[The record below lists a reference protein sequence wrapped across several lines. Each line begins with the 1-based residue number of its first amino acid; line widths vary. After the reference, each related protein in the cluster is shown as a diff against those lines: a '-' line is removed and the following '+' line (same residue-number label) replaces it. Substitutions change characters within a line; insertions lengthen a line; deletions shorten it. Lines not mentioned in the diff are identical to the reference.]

1 MRDKRALQHRQQPGE
16 IDILQIAEM
25 DHHKALVQRGDR
37 FGGKRVGGVHRRHA
51 LKVDMGAGKL
61 RGNEVDVVFHRADD

>member
-1 MRDKRALQHRQQPGE
+1 MCEINEPCSIANSRE

-25 DHHKALVQRGDR
+25 DHYKALVQRGDR

-61 RGNEVDVVFHRADD
+61 RVMKLM